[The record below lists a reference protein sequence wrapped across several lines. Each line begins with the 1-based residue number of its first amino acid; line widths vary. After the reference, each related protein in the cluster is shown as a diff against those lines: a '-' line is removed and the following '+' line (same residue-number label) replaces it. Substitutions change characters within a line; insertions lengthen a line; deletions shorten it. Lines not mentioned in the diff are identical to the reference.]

1 MLRQARRRQFAAIVI
16 WRLDRLGRS
25 LAHLVTLATELH
37 EIGVALV
44 SLGENIDGSTS
55 TGRLMLGI
63 MGSLA
68 EFERE
73 RLRERTM
80 LGLARAKRQGKRL
93 GRPAVTLDMP
103 ITSVLHLSAAKAA
116 PLLGCSVATAGRL
129 LRVARGGNSKS
140 GEAAA

>member
-1 MLRQARRRQFAAIVI
+1 MKVAFYAR
-16 WRLDRLGRS
+16 
-25 LAHLVTLATELH
+25 
-37 EIGVALV
+37 V